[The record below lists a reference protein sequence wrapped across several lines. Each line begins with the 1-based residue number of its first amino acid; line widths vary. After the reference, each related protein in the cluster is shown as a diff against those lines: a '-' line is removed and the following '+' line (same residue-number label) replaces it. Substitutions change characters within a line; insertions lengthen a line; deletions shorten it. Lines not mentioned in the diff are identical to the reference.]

1 MTKLLIIIVE
11 TIYNF
16 WEICWSMIDGK
27 ERIFKML
34 KVCPLVKR
42 MEYKNQTTVTGL
54 NVIKELKKSSETS
67 C

>member
-1 MTKLLIIIVE
+1 
-11 TIYNF
+11 
-16 WEICWSMIDGK
+16 MIDGK